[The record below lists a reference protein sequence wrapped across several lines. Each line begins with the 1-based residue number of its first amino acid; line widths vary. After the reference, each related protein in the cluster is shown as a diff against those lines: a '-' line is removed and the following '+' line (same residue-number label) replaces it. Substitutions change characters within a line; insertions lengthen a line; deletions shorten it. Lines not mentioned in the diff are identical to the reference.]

1 MANNYFKQRT
11 PTAAA
16 AAAALL
22 ESLTILAKLNAFI
35 DAAEEGETSTG
46 CGIRQTLLP

>member
-11 PTAAA
+11 PT